1 MEEKKLL
8 FRLIYSALICVST
21 FAQMCVAPMDV
32 SAHAIDVKEFPT
44 ELNPSTKVWV
54 EELHEKSKQIQVT
67 AVKPRGFSR
76 GALDANLY
84 VFVTTKMTD
93 QNLKSLIKEAKKYN
107 GTVLLRGLKDESMT
121 KTIEYFQGLLKED
134 LEGIAIDPT
143 LFREYGIERAP
154 TFVLEATGGK
164 PTGGKPTCGREEGK
178 LFDKVEGNVSLRY
191 ALEKMAD
198 QGDLKESAAK
208 LLGQGS

>member
-1 MEEKKLL
+1 MEENKLL
-8 FRLIYSALICVST
+8 SAVILRVVT
-21 FAQMCVAPMDV
+21 FSVFAHMCVAQICVANAMD
-32 SAHAIDVKEFPT
+32 IKEFPK
-44 ELNPSTKVWV
+44 ELNPSTRAWV
-54 EELHEKSKQIQVT
+54 EDLHEKSKKIQAKAVT
-67 AVKPRGFSR
+67 PCKSQVIA
-76 GALDANLY
+76 DANLY

-107 GTVLLRGLKDESMT
+107 GTVLLRGLKDNSMM

-154 TFVLEATGGK
+154 TFVLEATTSGA
-164 PTGGKPTCGREEGK
+164 PTGGSPTGGVDKR
-178 LFDKVEGNVSLRY
+178 FDKVEGNVSLRY

-208 LLGQGS
+208 LLGQGA